1 MDFSSIKDKR
11 AILKKILI
19 DGRLGGMDKQDILS
33 DLGSR
38 LGEDSTPVVEE
49 ARPEQVERAF
59 SNAKWEIDRYMAGNI
74 KNTIDTKEAST
85 KLVRIV
91 IAQGFSKQ
99 FFEKTLLFDTLEQ
112 IYVIE
117 ETGHLTEM
125 SFGRHLDSAVNAYNT
140 L

>member
-1 MDFSSIKDKR
+1 
-11 AILKKILI
+11 
-19 DGRLGGMDKQDILS
+19 
-33 DLGSR
+33 
-38 LGEDSTPVVEE
+38 
-49 ARPEQVERAF
+49 
-59 SNAKWEIDRYMAGNI
+59 MAANI
-74 KNTIDTKEAST
+74 KNTIDAKEAST

-99 FFEKTLLFDTLEQ
+99 FFEKKLLFDTLEQ

-117 ETGHLTEM
+117 DTGHLTEM

>member
-1 MDFSSIKDKR
+1 MDFSSIKAKR

-19 DGRLGGMDKQDILS
+19 DGRLGGMAKQDILS

-59 SNAKWEIDRYMAGNI
+59 SNAKWEIERYMAANI